1 MLKQGDK
8 MERKI
13 IFLDIDGTLTLPKGG
28 VSSRVKDAITQVRQN
43 GHYVF
48 ICSGRNR
55 AGVESLMPIG
65 FDGAIC
71 SAGGYIEINGQ
82 KIYESCL
89 CDEDLKIARDVF
101 DRNHVLY
108 NLETTHITF
117 SSDEMNKEF
126 VKMQLNGEKVNSEMM
141 RLMNEQMKQFN
152 IHSLEEFNQNPIPVQ
167 KLCFIARDEKD
178 LIEPRDI
185 LSKRYHFIVHELF
198 SKETIN
204 GEIIIK
210 GTNKGK
216 AIQKVVEILG
226 LSMDDTIGFGD
237 SMNDFEMIQ
246 VCHYGVAM
254 ANGSEELKAYAS
266 TVCESVEDDGVY
278 HELKRLV
285 LCE

>member
-1 MLKQGDK
+1 M
-8 MERKI
+8 
-13 IFLDIDGTLTLPKGG
+13 TL
-28 VSSRVKDAITQVRQN
+28 
-43 GHYVF
+43 
-48 ICSGRNR
+48 SG
-55 AGVESLMPIG
+55 ESM
-65 FDGAIC
+65 
-71 SAGGYIEINGQ
+71 
-82 KIYESCL
+82 
-89 CDEDLKIARDVF
+89 
-101 DRNHVLY
+101 
-108 NLETTHITF
+108 
-117 SSDEMNKEF
+117 
-126 VKMQLNGEKVNSEMM
+126 
-141 RLMNEQMKQFN
+141 
-152 IHSLEEFNQNPIPVQ
+152 SL
-167 KLCFIARDEKD
+167 
-178 LIEPRDI
+178 EPRDI

-226 LSMDDTIGFGD
+226 LSMEDTIGFGD

>member
-1 MLKQGDK
+1 

-13 IFLDIDGTLTLPKGG
+13 IFLDIDGTLVLPKGE

-48 ICSGRNR
+48 LCTGRNR
-55 AGVESLMPIG
+55 AGIESLMSIG

-82 KIYESCL
+82 KIYESSL
-89 CDEDLKIARDVF
+89 SEEDVKIARDVF

-117 SSDEMNKEF
+117 SSDDMNKEF
-126 VKMQLNGEKVNSEMM
+126 VKMQLNGEKMNSEMM

-152 IHSLEEFNQNPIPVQ
+152 IHSLAEFDQNPVPVQ
-167 KLCFIARDEKD
+167 KLCFIAKDEKN
-178 LIEPRDI
+178 LIEPKEK
-185 LSKRYHFIVHELF
+185 LSQRFQFIIHELF

-216 AIQKVVEILG
+216 AIQKVVEVLG

-254 ANGSEELKAYAS
+254 ANGSEELKTYAS
-266 TVCESVEDDGVY
+266 RVCESVEDDGVY
-278 HELKRLV
+278 HELGRLGFFI
-285 LCE
+285 

>member
-1 MLKQGDK
+1 

-13 IFLDIDGTLTLPKGG
+13 IFLDIDGTLVLPKGE

-48 ICSGRNR
+48 LCTGRNR
-55 AGVESLMPIG
+55 AGIESLMSIG

-82 KIYESCL
+82 KIYESSL
-89 CDEDLKIARDVF
+89 SEEDVKIARDVF

-117 SSDEMNKEF
+117 SSDDMNKEF
-126 VKMQLNGEKVNSEMM
+126 VKMQLNGEKMNSEMM

-152 IHSLEEFNQNPIPVQ
+152 IHSLAEFDQNPVPVQ
-167 KLCFIARDEKD
+167 KLCFIAKDEKN
-178 LIEPRDI
+178 LIEPKEK
-185 LSKRYHFIVHELF
+185 LSQRFQFIIHELF

-216 AIQKVVEILG
+216 AIQKVVEVLG

-237 SMNDFEMIQ
+237 SMNDLEMIQ
-246 VCHYGVAM
+246 VCHHGVAM
-254 ANGSEELKAYAS
+254 KNGSEELKTYAS
-266 TVCESVEDDGVY
+266 RVCESVEDDGVY
-278 HELKRLV
+278 HELGRLGFFI
-285 LCE
+285 